1 MAMVKGSD
9 NDEGLWLNIS
19 DLARLRGITKGPLSR
34 RVTRLEENGL
44 ITTKVG
50 ERGQKLVNVA
60 EFDLA
65 AERTVDAIRAQ
76 NGLKGRK
83 RSAPIADKALA
94 PPMGDGENE
103 FSPILAHEQARRV
116 AYMADLAKLRRDE
129 KLGTLLPT
137 EKIAEAAAQCA
148 EALNRIIDQLP
159 GRADE
164 IASAVAKDGESGVR
178 NFLRSVVRDMRE
190 RLADEMQRLA
200 TMSGEAPGGK

>member
-1 MAMVKGSD
+1 MRRRHCYEFHAYAASRAGLKNVQQPSSERQLTLVVAMGAK
-9 NDEGLWLNIS
+9 E
-19 DLARLRGITKGPLSR
+19 A
-34 RVTRLEENGL
+34 
-44 ITTKVG
+44 
-50 ERGQKLVNVA
+50 RGQKLVNVA

>member
-1 MAMVKGSD
+1 MRRRHCYEFHAYAASRAGLKNVQQPSSERQLTLVVAMGAK
-9 NDEGLWLNIS
+9 E
-19 DLARLRGITKGPLSR
+19 A
-34 RVTRLEENGL
+34 
-44 ITTKVG
+44 
-50 ERGQKLVNVA
+50 RGQKLVNVA

-137 EKIAEAAAQCA
+137 EKIVEAAAQWA